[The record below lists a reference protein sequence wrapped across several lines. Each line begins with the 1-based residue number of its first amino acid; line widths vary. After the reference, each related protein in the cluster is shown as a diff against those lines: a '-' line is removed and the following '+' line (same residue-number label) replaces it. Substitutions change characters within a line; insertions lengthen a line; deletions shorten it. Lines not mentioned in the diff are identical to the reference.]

1 MNYFKIEKLVGVE
14 IRFQTFIISE
24 ACQQQMEDCDA
35 DHQLS
40 VEEGEDS
47 KVETFGRSDMEQ
59 NSAVEKEEE
68 TEEEK
73 EEVAAGSDK
82 DDRPADEGDKK
93 SKSCIARLS
102 NVGIEKI
109 PSMEVVDDLVQ
120 MENSEDEQQS
130 VGKEEEVEEEEGGG
144 QNEQESQEE
153 RTQIDDNEMHEKE
166 KEIGNE
172 KVKGEE
178 GESYEHELN
187 EMEEKDNEKQGM
199 EDIEDK
205 KEEEEQS
212 DGKEENAEEGRRL
225 IIMLGETEFTS
236 FTSCSLASSG
246 TLINV
251 STAQQGEGGDGDE
264 EQRGADKADADVR
277 GGVSGRLE
285 DGNDVHPPGDALK
298 CTLHISKHR
307 IFQTQILQQRR

>member
-1 MNYFKIEKLVGVE
+1 
-14 IRFQTFIISE
+14 
-24 ACQQQMEDCDA
+24 MEDCDA

-59 NSAVEKEEE
+59 NGGGEGVDR
-68 TEEEK
+68 EEEK
-73 EEVAAGSDK
+73 EEVEAGNDK
-82 DDRPADEGDKK
+82 NVRPADEGDKM
-93 SKSCIARLS
+93 SKSSVARPS
-102 NVGIEKI
+102 NDGIEKI

-120 MENSEDEQQS
+120 MENSEDEHRN
-130 VGKEEEVEEEEGGG
+130 VGKEEDVEEEEGGG
-144 QNEQESQEE
+144 QNGQEFQEE
-153 RTQIDDNEMHEKE
+153 RTQTDDNELNERE
-166 KEIGNE
+166 KEIGKE
-172 KVKGEE
+172 KVKWKE

-187 EMEEKDNEKQGM
+187 EMEEKENEKQRM
-199 EDIEDK
+199 EDVKDK
-205 KEEEEQS
+205 KEEEEQN
-212 DGKEENAEEGRRL
+212 DGKEENAEDGRRL

-277 GGVSGRLE
+277 GGVSGGLE
-285 DGNDVHPPGDALK
+285 DGNDLHPAGDVLK
-298 CTLHISKHR
+298 YIFHISKHR
-307 IFQTQILQQRR
+307 KFQTQILHQRR

>member
-1 MNYFKIEKLVGVE
+1 MSTTHTESSKVKYFKIEKLVVVE
-14 IRFQTFIISE
+14 KRFQTFVTSE

-40 VEEGEDS
+40 VEEEEDS
-47 KVETFGRSDMEQ
+47 KVETFGRSDLDQ
-59 NSAVEKEEE
+59 NGGGEK
-68 TEEEK
+68 EEEK
-73 EEVAAGSDK
+73 EEVEAENDK
-82 DDRPADEGDKK
+82 EVKPADEGDKK
-93 SKSCIARLS
+93 SKSSVACLS

-120 MENSEDEQQS
+120 MENSEDEHRS
-130 VGKEEEVEEEEGGG
+130 VGKEEEGGG

-153 RTQIDDNEMHEKE
+153 RTQVDDNELNEKE
-166 KEIGNE
+166 KELGKE
-172 KVKGEE
+172 KVKGKE

-187 EMEEKDNEKQGM
+187 EMEEEDNEKQGM
-199 EDIEDK
+199 EDK
-205 KEEEEQS
+205 KEDEQN

-225 IIMLGETEFTS
+225 IIMLGETDFTS

-277 GGVSGRLE
+277 GGVSGGLE
-285 DGNDVHPPGDALK
+285 DGNDLHPAGDALK
-298 CTLHISKHR
+298 CILHISKHR
-307 IFQTQILQQRR
+307 KFQSQIVQQRR

>member
-47 KVETFGRSDMEQ
+47 KVETFGRSDMEK
-59 NSAVEKEEE
+59 NGGSEKK
-68 TEEEK
+68 EEK
-73 EEVAAGSDK
+73 EEVEAKNDE
-82 DDRPADEGDKK
+82 DDRPADEGDKM
-93 SKSCIARLS
+93 STSSIACLS

-120 MENSEDEQQS
+120 MENSEDEQRS
-130 VGKEEEVEEEEGGG
+130 VGREEEEEGGG

-199 EDIEDK
+199 EDVKDK

-225 IIMLGETEFTS
+225 IIMLGETDFTS

-277 GGVSGRLE
+277 GGVSKGLE
-285 DGNDVHPPGDALK
+285 DMHPAGDALK
-298 CTLHISKHR
+298 CTLHFSKNR
-307 IFQTQILQQRR
+307 KFQTRILQQRR